1 MQTKRMIVHTD
12 ELPEFIPD
20 YEAIANAM
28 RVLVEQSHGAMLK
41 AGWWSD
47 IQTGRP
53 LEITRPII
61 SEKIALIHSELSEA
75 LEGHRKNLP
84 DDKLDHRPGL
94 EVEMADAILRD
105 TDTIGV
111 LGLTEEAV
119 AAMIALMVLPRPAV
133 AFAKALRSVAEMAG
147 ELGFDLPGAVAE
159 KAAYNARREDHKM
172 ENRRAANGKSF

>member
-1 MQTKRMIVHTD
+1 
-12 ELPEFIPD
+12 
-20 YEAIANAM
+20 
-28 RVLVEQSHGAMLK
+28 
-41 AGWWSD
+41 
-47 IQTGRP
+47 
-53 LEITRPII
+53 
-61 SEKIALIHSELSEA
+61 
-75 LEGHRKNLP
+75 
-84 DDKLDHRPGL
+84 
-94 EVEMADAILRD
+94 MADAILRV

-133 AFAKALRSVAEMAG
+133 PSPRRCARSPRWRG